1 MDFVFGKLA
10 ATSAH
15 YTENANP
22 CTSLPMS
29 MHIRE
34 YRSEDQAELIAL
46 WDASGLTRPWNDPAT
61 DITLAVQARESTLLV
76 GLKNGAIMASVMIGF
91 DGHRGWV
98 YYLCVDAAFRG
109 RGHGREL
116 MIEAEAWLRDRKAPK
131 IQLMVRS
138 DNAGAE
144 QFYQALGYEMQAVT
158 VLGKRL
164 DEDVGVTK
172 VQAA

>member
-1 MDFVFGKLA
+1 
-10 ATSAH
+10 
-15 YTENANP
+15 
-22 CTSLPMS
+22 MS

-34 YRSEDQAELIAL
+34 YKTKDQAELIAL
-46 WDASGLTRPWNDPAT
+46 WDANGLTRPWNDPAT
-61 DITLAVQARESTLLV
+61 DIALAVQARESTLLV

-98 YYLCVDAAFRG
+98 YYLFVDAAYRG

-138 DNAGAE
+138 DNVGAE
-144 QFYQALGYEMQAVT
+144 KFYSALGYEMQAVA